1 MKSCNGNTGYFH
13 SVANGRRTKCR
24 IEYLKD
30 GDNRITEQGE
40 LVVHINDF
48 YRKLFGRE
56 KRGTIRMVENM

>member
-1 MKSCNGNTGYFH
+1 
-13 SVANGRRTKCR
+13 VANGRRTKCR